1 MAGPNS
7 VLAPDQVTRSVWVV
21 VDPRDAVTGA
31 RATVPLRVGLRN
43 VAAEPVLTLSGV
55 YCFTD
60 LNLSP
65 GKYVVEVQP
74 LREAVTSYFAAEAE
88 FLLQVPPVPGKPL
101 DRNRVTVDLFPRPAY
116 LFGEPTS
123 LARGRLRK
131 ASDGG
136 AVERADVT
144 LILNGTDEGR
154 RGRTDERGDF
164 VVFFPPE
171 PPDEAPPDP
180 PVPGPKTLTFRLAFT
195 VPARPPHVTADQ
207 HVDEGGSVSLGEIT
221 FPTL

>member
-1 MAGPNS
+1 MANGTS
-7 VLAPDQVTRSVWVV
+7 VFAPDTLTRSVWVV

-31 RATVPLRVGLRN
+31 RVIAPLLVRLQD
-43 VAAEPVLTLSGV
+43 VAAQPILSRAGV

-60 LNLSP
+60 LNLAP
-65 GKYVVEVQP
+65 AKYVVEVQP
-74 LREAVTSYFAAEAE
+74 RAQAQSSYFGAEKE
-88 FLLQVPPVPGKPL
+88 FLLQVPPVGGKPL
-101 DRNRVTVDLFPRPAY
+101 ERNPVSVDLFPRPAY
-116 LFGEPTS
+116 PFADLTS

-131 ASDGG
+131 ASDGAPIEG
-136 AVERADVT
+136 ADIT
-144 LILNGTDEGR
+144 LFLAGSDKGR

-180 PVPGPKTLTFRLAFT
+180 PSAGPKTLTFRLEFIVAG
-195 VPARPPHVTADQ
+195 RPPLLTADQ
-207 HVDEGGSVSLGEIT
+207 QVAEGASVSLGEIT